1 MRIDK
6 YLANLGLISRK
17 DCKKVIKSEN
27 IFLNGQIVLKEDQKI
42 KFWDKIKFF
51 DEEIEYK
58 EDIFLILNKP
68 KDFVCS
74 RVEEAWALSIY
85 ENIFDCPYSELLE
98 IVWRLDKDTTGL
110 VLFTNNWKIIHK
122 LISPK
127 KNILKKYIATLDSAI
142 NQKEIEKL
150 EKWVI
155 IDENYRTKKAK
166 VNLLESKKIEISI
179 SEGKFHQI
187 KKMLEAVNNKVLE
200 LKRIEIWELKLWNLK
215 VWEWRYLNDE
225 ETKYLQNL

>member
-1 MRIDK
+1 MK
-6 YLANLGLISRK
+6 
-17 DCKKVIKSEN
+17 
-27 IFLNGQIVLKEDQKI
+27 
-42 KFWDKIKFF
+42 
-51 DEEIEYK
+51 
-58 EDIFLILNKP
+58 
-68 KDFVCS
+68 
-74 RVEEAWALSIY
+74 
-85 ENIFDCPYSELLE
+85 
-98 IVWRLDKDTTGL
+98 
-110 VLFTNNWKIIHK
+110 NN
-122 LISPK
+122 SQTYF
-127 KNILKKYIATLDSAI
+127 KKYIATLESPI

-166 VNLLESKKIEISI
+166 VKLLESKKIEISI

>member
-6 YLANLGLISRK
+6 YLANL
-17 DCKKVIKSEN
+17 
-27 IFLNGQIVLKEDQKI
+27 EDQKI

-127 KNILKKYIATLDSAI
+127 KNIFKKYIATLESAI

>member
-17 DCKKVIKSEN
+17 DCKKVIKSKN

-127 KNILKKYIATLDSAI
+127 KNIFKKYIATLESEI
-142 NQKEIEKL
+142 NQKEIDKL

-166 VNLLESKKIEISI
+166 VKLLESKKIEISI

>member
-1 MRIDK
+1 M
-6 YLANLGLISRK
+6 
-17 DCKKVIKSEN
+17 
-27 IFLNGQIVLKEDQKI
+27 
-42 KFWDKIKFF
+42 
-51 DEEIEYK
+51 
-58 EDIFLILNKP
+58 
-68 KDFVCS
+68 
-74 RVEEAWALSIY
+74 
-85 ENIFDCPYSELLE
+85 
-98 IVWRLDKDTTGL
+98 
-110 VLFTNNWKIIHK
+110 FTNNWKIIHK

-127 KNILKKYIATLDSAI
+127 KNIFKKYIATLESEI
-142 NQKEIEKL
+142 NQKEIDKL

-166 VNLLESKKIEISI
+166 VKLLESKKIEISI

-215 VWEWRYLNDE
+215 VWEWRYLNEE